1 MRLGEIKNTK
11 NKDVLFSL
19 LDKPCICPA
28 GGNEFSSWPEYVG
41 VCGEPCTAYTCVDR
55 DTLDAKC
62 LSFPNIGFGF
72 PTIEECEQDCGLTS
86 SSSSSN
92 EPIPTPTRTPIPTQ
106 TSTPA
111 PTQTSTP
118 IPTQTSVPIP
128 TPTRTPAPTP
138 TSTPAPTQT
147 STPAPT
153 QTSTP
158 APTPTRP
165 TPTDCPKCQIRVRL
179 RVRQFTSGNSGPGGG
194 GCSPLL
200 SGKCLPF
207 TITENVPGAPELG
220 TGRELLTGTVCSNS
234 TADYTYR
241 STLTVCVGT
250 SVDIM
255 WTNTNVFPSVVL
267 RATFT
272 VACGGLLTAGFSLYD
287 CDCANPQDCG
297 TPGCTPDNCPGCGS
311 CSAANCYGAAPC
323 TEPRTY

>member
-111 PTQTSTP
+111 PTQT
-118 IPTQTSVPIP
+118 
-128 TPTRTPAPTP
+128 TPAPTP
-138 TSTPAPTQT
+138 T
-147 STPAPT
+147 
-153 QTSTP
+153 TP

-165 TPTDCPKCQIRVRL
+165 TPTSTTPAPTSTTPTPTSTTPAPTSTTKHSSVSTPKVGLHFSRIYSAVASRL
-179 RVRQFTSGNSGPGGG
+179 RSTNGKLPSPNPPTVR
-194 GCSPLL
+194 CLDSPSALL
-200 SGKCLPF
+200 F
-207 TITENVPGAPELG
+207 
-220 TGRELLTGTVCSNS
+220 
-234 TADYTYR
+234 
-241 STLTVCVGT
+241 
-250 SVDIM
+250 
-255 WTNTNVFPSVVL
+255 
-267 RATFT
+267 
-272 VACGGLLTAGFSLYD
+272 
-287 CDCANPQDCG
+287 CAW
-297 TPGCTPDNCPGCGS
+297 CP
-311 CSAANCYGAAPC
+311 
-323 TEPRTY
+323 